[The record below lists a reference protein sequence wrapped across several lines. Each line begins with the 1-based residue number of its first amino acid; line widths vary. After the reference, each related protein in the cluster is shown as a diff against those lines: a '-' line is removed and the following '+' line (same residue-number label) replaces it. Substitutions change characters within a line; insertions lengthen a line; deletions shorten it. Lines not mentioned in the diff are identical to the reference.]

1 MAGRGRDG
9 RVRCRSFWMPIKHEF
24 GNSDTTLRRRPP
36 AARPAR
42 PLNPV
47 RYLLV
52 LGMFLLSMLLYVDRV
67 CISSAKT
74 AIASDLGLSEKQMGW
89 ILSIFALGYALFQV
103 PSGLLADRFGARI
116 ILTGVV
122 TFWSLFT
129 SLTAASFSF
138 ASALAFRFLFGA
150 GEAGAFP
157 ACARAIFNWIPM
169 SERGLVQGV
178 TFSGSRFGAAFALP
192 VVAWMVHTCGWR
204 ISFVILGAAGFV
216 WSCFWYMWFRDNPES
231 HPRISTAEK
240 ELILTTRQHGTT
252 DTQDSRPTVWT
263 LLASRNVW
271 LLMGQY
277 FCSNFTFFFCL
288 SWLFPYLMVKYNLG
302 MVQTGLYAAAPPL
315 AGAFGNWFAGGLVD
329 WIYRRKNWTLS
340 RRLPAVIGFLLA
352 GGGLAASVYMRR
364 PWPPSLAVVA
374 VFGAD
379 MTIAPS
385 WSCASTLGRHWRVRC
400 PAHDIWPAIS
410 DPSCLHWRSLPACLE
425 RNAGHLFLPGCRHGM
440 AWPSCRLLHDR
451 NPLDREY

>member
-1 MAGRGRDG
+1 MSSESLQEHLVATPAG
-9 RVRCRSFWMPIKHEF
+9 
-24 GNSDTTLRRRPP
+24 PP
-36 AARPAR
+36 PQAR
-42 PLNPV
+42 PLIPV
-47 RYLLV
+47 RYWLV

-67 CISSAKT
+67 CISSAKS

-116 ILTGVV
+116 ILTAVV

-129 SLTAASFSF
+129 SLTAASFNF
-138 ASALAFRFLFGA
+138 ASAIVFRFLFGA

-157 ACARAIFNWIPM
+157 ACARAIFSWIPM

-192 VVAWMVHTCGWR
+192 VVAWMVHECGWR
-204 ISFVILGAAGFV
+204 TSFVILGAAGFV
-216 WSCFWYMWFRDNPES
+216 WAGFWYLWFRDDPEN
-231 HPRISTAEK
+231 HPRVSPAEK
-240 ELILTTRQHGTT
+240 ELILTTRQHGKT
-252 DTQDSRPTVWT
+252 DTQESRLALRT
-263 LLASRNVW
+263 LLGSRNVW

-302 MVQTGLYAAAPPL
+302 MVQTGFYAAAPPL

-329 WIYRRKNWTLS
+329 WIYRRNNWTLS

-352 GGGLAASVYMRR
+352 GGGLAASVYMET
-364 PWPPSLAVVA
+364 PLAAIACLSVA

-385 WSCASTLGRHWRVRC
+385 WSVCIDIGRHSAGAVSGTMNMAGNLGSFVTSLAFPYLLAWSGT
-400 PAHDIWPAIS
+400 HDTFFFLGAALNGLAVFAWLLTKPN
-410 DPSCLHWRSLPACLE
+410 RSVE
-425 RNAGHLFLPGCRHGM
+425 
-440 AWPSCRLLHDR
+440 
-451 NPLDREY
+451 EY